1 MGPKMSFRYCLMS
14 AELRGVIISLDAV
27 PVLLFVLLD
36 LAAARAHRS
45 SCATSFFH
53 VSQGCVCKAAD
64 SVSLMWGWRASFPG
78 AGLCTCLCSIA
89 RSFHAGHS
97 SMCHSFPLQVADKDV
112 EQDRS
117 QDLNYFISNQ
127 PPDRAQ
133 PINHLAQLSKQIFI
147 RFCTH
152 SECKVLVW
160 IKIYCKRLCQ
170 KPG

>member
-78 AGLCTCLCSIA
+78 NL
-89 RSFHAGHS
+89 
-97 SMCHSFPLQVADKDV
+97 DV
-112 EQDRS
+112 ES
-117 QDLNYFISNQ
+117 SCFITHTLHIISPGIKPLSCFDTHVETTALDNH
-127 PPDRAQ
+127 PPCRKARERLSPPVASALTLPPRLLRPLPCLRAGRR
-133 PINHLAQLSKQIFI
+133 HEGCTALS
-147 RFCTH
+147 T
-152 SECKVLVW
+152 
-160 IKIYCKRLCQ
+160 
-170 KPG
+170 KP